1 MANKMEEKRAEFT
14 PAENKKLDLRI
25 VKTKKILRST
35 LVKMLETDGIEDI
48 TVQELCRQAN
58 VNRMTF
64 YKHYED
70 KHALLNDC
78 FNEIGNVITE
88 NMEKHYASVTTPE
101 DYCYGL
107 LQELSEFCLDNR
119 KFIKAVLSGSNS
131 CTSLLSKGLQ
141 NMFVSLLTRFFK
153 ECEEKGELTVKKDDA
168 SIACLAA
175 FITGGIENVAVY
187 WVNNPDAITRQS
199 MLESFAPVIKAVFD
213 SASTELPVFP
223 TPDDDAPAKKGKRK
237 YTKRKKAAEL

>member
-1 MANKMEEKRAEFT
+1 MANKMKEKREEFT

-35 LVKMLETDGIEDI
+35 LVKMLETNGIEDI

-78 FNEIGNVITE
+78 FNEFRNIINE
-88 NMEKHYASVTTPE
+88 NMEKHYGSVTTPE

-131 CTSLLSKGLQ
+131 CTSILSNGLQ
-141 NMFVSLLTRFFK
+141 EMFVSILTRLFN
-153 ECEEKGELTVKKDDA
+153 ERGVEKDA
-168 SIACLAA
+168 ASVSCLAA

-187 WVNNPDAITRQS
+187 WVNNPDAITRQG

-213 SASTELPVFP
+213 SADTSLPVFP
-223 TPDDDAPAKKGKRK
+223 TPSDEAPAKKGKRK
-237 YTKRKKAAEL
+237 YTKRKNTAE

>member
-1 MANKMEEKRAEFT
+1 MANKMKEKREEFT

-35 LVKMLETDGIEDI
+35 LVKMLETNGIEDI

-78 FNEIGNVITE
+78 FSEFRNVIDE
-88 NMEKHYASVTTPE
+88 NMEKHYGSVTTPE
-101 DYCYGL
+101 EYCYGL

-119 KFIKAVLSGSNS
+119 KFIKAVLSGGNS
-131 CTSLLSKGLQ
+131 CTSILSNGLQ
-141 NMFVSLLTRFFK
+141 EMFVSILTNIFAER
-153 ECEEKGELTVKKDDA
+153 EKNGAEKKDAA

-175 FITGGIENVAVY
+175 FVTGGIENVAVY
-187 WVNNPDAITRQS
+187 WVNNPDAITRQC

-213 SASTELPVFP
+213 SADTSLPEFP
-223 TPDDDAPAKKGKRK
+223 KPAEAAPSKKRK
-237 YTKRKKAAEL
+237 YTKRKKNSD

>member
-1 MANKMEEKRAEFT
+1 MANKMKEKRADFA
-14 PAENKKLDLRI
+14 PAENKKLDLRV
-25 VKTKKILRST
+25 VKTKKILRAT

-70 KHALLNDC
+70 KHALLSDC
-78 FNEIGNVITE
+78 FNEFRNVLNE
-88 NMEKHYASVTTPE
+88 NMERHYGSVTTPE

-119 KFIKAVLSGSNS
+119 KFIKAVLSGSSS
-131 CTSLLSKGLQ
+131 CISILTNGLQ
-141 NMFVSLLTRFFK
+141 EMFESLLTRFFK
-153 ECEEKGELTVKKDDA
+153 GREEQGDLVSKKDAA

-175 FITGGIENVAVY
+175 FITGGIEKVAVY
-187 WVNNPDAITRQS
+187 WVNNPDAITRQGV
-199 MLESFAPVIKAVFD
+199 LESFAPVVKAVFD

-223 TPDDDAPAKKGKRK
+223 TPAEDVPANKGKRK
-237 YTKRKKAAEL
+237 YTKRNKS